1 MLVVA
6 LFAAAIACAGAT
18 AAAAAIYS
26 VNVHARLAP
35 VAGTTAAG
43 QFGGTLTVVFSG
55 PNRFEPSD
63 NFPPSGY
70 STLRWQLSLPALHGP
85 ISALL
90 RLHATKSAAPVARM
104 LCGRCLMAANGTLKL
119 TVDQGLRI
127 ATSGSGA
134 VIVVRTPSATL
145 RGPVKVSPQVP
156 VAQ

>member
-63 NFPPSGY
+63 NFPQSGY

-85 ISALL
+85 IS
-90 RLHATKSAAPVARM
+90 
-104 LCGRCLMAANGTLKL
+104 
-119 TVDQGLRI
+119 
-127 ATSGSGA
+127 
-134 VIVVRTPSATL
+134 VRRRDS
-145 RGPVKVSPQVP
+145 Q
-156 VAQ
+156 